1 MGVLIY
7 FLLRLAT
14 RHNGLAEDVYGGFV
28 YPAVRG
34 AFHYTTGLLPF
45 PTIYLLGP
53 LVLYW
58 CYKTAI
64 VPIRNK
70 TWSVRTLIFGTVS
83 TFSAVFAL
91 FYILWGFN
99 YARPGVIERLELFA
113 VPLDT
118 IALSEE
124 FEYATEELLSW
135 TIKNELEIRNGM
147 NSFDP
152 SYERL
157 LAAQVAET
165 VEPMGYRDIARPR
178 GRRVFPKGILLRF
191 STAGI
196 YIPFSGEG
204 HVDAGMLPI
213 QYPFTMA
220 HELAHGFGVTNEGE
234 CNFIAYL
241 ACKEVDDPLI
251 RFSGLLSYWRY
262 IAFEYRKR
270 FPQRYKERMDD
281 LPVLITQALDKIRTN
296 NAKYPDI
303 MPAVRDAV
311 YDTYLRSNGVKE
323 GLVSYSMIIRMVHAY
338 RLQQGSAFQ

>member
-1 MGVLIY
+1 M
-7 FLLRLAT
+7 
-14 RHNGLAEDVYGGFV
+14 AEEVYGGFI

-34 AFHYTTGLLPF
+34 LFHYTTGLLPF
-45 PTIYLLGP
+45 PAIYLLG
-53 LVLYW
+53 LIVLYGI
-58 CYKTAI
+58 YKTVI
-64 VPIRNK
+64 VPVRHR
-70 TWSVRTLIFGTVS
+70 TWSARSLIFGTVS
-83 TFSAVFAL
+83 TISAVFAL

-118 IALSEE
+118 TALSQE

-135 TIKNELEIRNGM
+135 AIKNELEIQDGLH
-147 NSFDP
+147 SFNR
-152 SYERL
+152 SHERL
-157 LAAQVAET
+157 LADQVAKT
-165 VEPMGYRDIARPR
+165 VEPMGYKDIARPR
-178 GRRVFPKGILLRF
+178 GRRIFPKGILLRF

-204 HVDAGMLPI
+204 HVDAGMLPV

-262 IAFEYRKR
+262 IAFEYRKQ
-270 FPQRYKERMDD
+270 FPQRYQQRIDD
-281 LPVLITQALDKIRTN
+281 LPVLITQALNDIRTN

-323 GLVSYSMIIRMVHAY
+323 GLVSYSMIVRMVHAY
-338 RLQQGSAFQ
+338 RVQQGSAFQ